1 MRRIKRFLLSL
12 SLCFKSP
19 KLQERIAA
27 IIRYFSSFRSWR
39 DSFLSADNFSLS
51 SFSST
56 SYPGKSL
63 SLTAFGRRSA
73 ASTSEKSASFVPCS
87 SSGSK
92 PFPSLFSCFK
102 GRGKDSFGSP
112 SIKTGM
118 IRLSPCSLRNV
129 SISFTHQSDSAVL
142 FPQITIRK
150 RLSFSA
156 SSMELLKSLAASS
169 SRSRKTR

>member
-27 IIRYFSSFRSWR
+27 IMRYFSSFRSWR
-39 DSFLSADNFSLS
+39 DSFLSADIFSLS

-87 SSGSK
+87 SVPK
-92 PFPSLFSCFK
+92 LFFSLFSCFK

-129 SISFTHQSDSAVL
+129 SISFTHQSESAVL